1 MRTLLVT
8 LAAALVL
15 AVPAGA
21 GDIVGFTE
29 QVSPR
34 ADENATEPYIAIDR
48 SDGTIYVAW
57 QSGGSH
63 VARSDDG
70 GRTFTTVFDQHD
82 VGDVDVAVGGPTPC
96 TLPSNGCV
104 PGTRRVYL
112 TSIEETPLPLQTH
125 LAYSDDRG
133 ATWTVN
139 ELAALN
145 PSAIDR
151 PWLAVY
157 PGSVATSDKVYIGY
171 HDFTISQ
178 IWVAASIDGGQT
190 FGPSEDTFSDV
201 HAQSETFCNSI
212 PSGLEVD
219 PNTGE
224 VYIQWI
230 TAGPVQNVQG
240 CDITQNQNFH
250 EIWVAHSAGA
260 VGVGSATATTWDDH
274 QVFDG
279 PDTTNTDKIFATLG
293 VDDSGVPGT
302 SGNVYSVFPDNL
314 AAPDHFDI
322 WFTHSSDKGATWPT
336 PVKVNSDR
344 GTHYFPWI
352 AAGSSGRVDFIW
364 LNSPD
369 YTPTDGE
376 QSPWYVT
383 FAQTTNGT
391 SATPKFQQTSASSNV
406 MHVGGICTNGIFC
419 SITSGNRDLADSIS
433 IAIDKGGS
441 AALAWTDQG
450 NVLHGPTHITY
461 GCVTAAQTADVRA
474 NQGNSCKGPA
484 NR

>member
-1 MRTLLVT
+1 MRTLLVA

-96 TLPSNGCV
+96 TLPLNGCV

-230 TAGPVQNVQG
+230 TAGPIQNAQG
-240 CDITQNQNFH
+240 CDLTQNQNFH
-250 EIWVAHSAGA
+250 EVWIAHSAGA
-260 VGVGSATATTWDDH
+260 GVAPVTTWDDH
-274 QVFDG
+274 LVFDG
-279 PDTTNTDKIFATLG
+279 PEDTNADKIFADIA
-293 VDDSGVPGT
+293 VDSA
-302 SGNVYSVFPDNL
+302 GNVYSVFPDNL

-322 WFTHSSDKGATWPT
+322 WFSHSSDKAASWSA
-336 PVKVNSDR
+336 PVKVNSDK
-344 GTHYFPWI
+344 GTHFFPWI
-352 AAGSSGRVDFIW
+352 AAGSAGRVDFIW

-369 YTPTDGE
+369 YTPTDAE
-376 QSPWYVT
+376 LSPWYVT

-391 SATPKFQQTSASSNV
+391 AMEPKFNQTSESSSV

-419 SITSGNRDLADSIS
+419 SLSGGNRDLADSIS
-433 IAIDKGGS
+433 IAIDRGGS
-441 AALAWTDQG
+441 AGLVWTDQG
-450 NVLHGPTHITY
+450 RVLHGPTHISY
-461 GCVTAAQTADVRA
+461 GCNTSQQSALAGA
-474 NQGNSCKGPA
+474 NQRLSCKGPA
-484 NR
+484 GP

>member
-1 MRTLLVT
+1 MRTLLVA

-230 TAGPVQNVQG
+230 TAGPVQNAQG
-240 CDITQNQNFH
+240 CDLTQNQNFH
-250 EIWVAHSAGA
+250 EVWIAHSAGA
-260 VGVGSATATTWDDH
+260 GGTPFTTWDDH
-274 QVFDG
+274 LVFDG
-279 PDTTNTDKIFATLG
+279 PEDTNADKIFADIA
-293 VDDSGVPGT
+293 VDSA
-302 SGNVYSVFPDNL
+302 GNVYSVFPDNL

-322 WFTHSSDKGATWPT
+322 WFSHSSDKAASWSA
-336 PVKVNSDR
+336 PVKVNSDK
-344 GTHYFPWI
+344 GTHFFPWI
-352 AAGSSGRVDFIW
+352 AAGSAGRVDFIW

-369 YTPTDGE
+369 YTPTDAE
-376 QSPWYVT
+376 LSPWYVT

-391 SATPKFQQTSASSNV
+391 AMAPKFNQTSESSSV

-419 SITSGNRDLADSIS
+419 SLSGGNRDLADSIS
-433 IAIDKGGS
+433 IAIDRGGS
-441 AALAWTDQG
+441 AGLVWTDQG
-450 NVLHGPTHITY
+450 RVLHGPTHISY
-461 GCVTAAQTADVRA
+461 GCNTSQQSALAGA
-474 NQGNSCKGPA
+474 NQRLSCKGPA
-484 NR
+484 GP

>member
-1 MRTLLVT
+1 MRTLLVA

-230 TAGPVQNVQG
+230 TAGPVQNAQG
-240 CDITQNQNFH
+240 CDLTQNQNFH
-250 EIWVAHSAGA
+250 EVWIAHSAGA
-260 VGVGSATATTWDDH
+260 GGTPFTTWDDH
-274 QVFDG
+274 LVFDG
-279 PDTTNTDKIFATLG
+279 PEDTNADKIFADIA
-293 VDDSGVPGT
+293 VDSA
-302 SGNVYSVFPDNL
+302 GNVYSVFPDNL
-314 AAPDHFDI
+314 AAPDHFVAIDRVQREL
-322 WFTHSSDKGATWPT
+322 HRSRGARHPPRDVELRRW
-336 PVKVNSDR
+336 
-344 GTHYFPWI
+344 
-352 AAGSSGRVDFIW
+352 
-364 LNSPD
+364 
-369 YTPTDGE
+369 GE
-376 QSPWYVT
+376 QHDKLWPRRLGHTVGVALICRRGNLHLEAHCHRRRRRRRSGHRDRHGANHPGCPEQDRRSGERPQLPERRAEEQPDRQ
-383 FAQTTNGT
+383 AQCG
-391 SATPKFQQTSASSNV
+391 V
-406 MHVGGICTNGIFC
+406 RVGG
-419 SITSGNRDLADSIS
+419 
-433 IAIDKGGS
+433 
-441 AALAWTDQG
+441 AWRQQG
-450 NVLHGPTHITY
+450 L
-461 GCVTAAQTADVRA
+461 Q
-474 NQGNSCKGPA
+474 QPA
-484 NR
+484 ERLPERVPG

>member
-230 TAGPVQNVQG
+230 TAGPVQNAQG
-240 CDITQNQNFH
+240 CDLTQNQNFH
-250 EIWVAHSAGA
+250 EVWIAHSAGA
-260 VGVGSATATTWDDH
+260 GGTPFTTWDDH
-274 QVFDG
+274 LVFDG
-279 PDTTNTDKIFATLG
+279 PEDTNADKIFADIA
-293 VDDSGVPGT
+293 VDSA
-302 SGNVYSVFPDNL
+302 GNVYSVFPDNL

-322 WFTHSSDKGATWPT
+322 WFSHSSDKAASWSA
-336 PVKVNSDR
+336 PVKVNSDK
-344 GTHYFPWI
+344 GTHFFPWI
-352 AAGSSGRVDFIW
+352 AAGSAGRVDFIW

-369 YTPTDGE
+369 YTPTDAE
-376 QSPWYVT
+376 LSPWYVT

-391 SATPKFQQTSASSNV
+391 AMEPKFNQTSESSSV

-419 SITSGNRDLADSIS
+419 SLSGGNRDLADSIS
-433 IAIDKGGS
+433 IAIDRGGS
-441 AALAWTDQG
+441 AGLVWTDQG
-450 NVLHGPTHITY
+450 RVLHGPTHISY
-461 GCVTAAQTADVRA
+461 GCNTSQQSALAGA
-474 NQGNSCKGPA
+474 NQRLSCKGPA
-484 NR
+484 GP